1 MNENKQNMNSTWVD
15 PDDALELDDAFFAA
29 ADLYDGKKLVRKGR
43 PKSNAAKVALTV
55 RYSPDVVEFFRN
67 TGEGWQTR
75 MNEVLMNYVNT
86 HRTAH

>member
-1 MNENKQNMNSTWVD
+1 MNSTWTD
-15 PDDALELDDAFFAA
+15 PDDAPELDDDFFAA
-29 ADLYDGKKLVRKGR
+29 ADLFEGKKLVRKGR
-43 PKSNAAKVALTV
+43 PKSSAAKVALTV
-55 RYSPDVVEFFRN
+55 RYSPDVVEYFRN

>member
-15 PDDALELDDAFFAA
+15 PDDAPELDDAFFAA

-43 PKSNAAKVALTV
+43 PKSNTAKVALTV

>member
-1 MNENKQNMNSTWVD
+1 MNSTWVD
-15 PDDALELDDAFFAA
+15 PDDASELDDAFFTG
-29 ADLYDGKKLVRKGR
+29 ADLYDGRKLVRKGR
-43 PKSNAAKVALTV
+43 PKSSAAKVALTV
-55 RYSPDVVEFFRN
+55 RYNPDVVEYFRN

>member
-1 MNENKQNMNSTWVD
+1 MRGSKQNMNSTWVD
-15 PDDALELDDAFFAA
+15 EDDAPELDDAFFAS

-43 PKSNAAKVALTV
+43 PKSSTQKIALTV
-55 RYSPDVVEFFRN
+55 RYSPDVIEYFRS

-86 HRTAH
+86 HRAVH

>member
-1 MNENKQNMNSTWVD
+1 MHSTWVD
-15 PDDALELDDAFFAA
+15 PDDALELDDAFFDA
-29 ADLYDGKKLVRKGR
+29 ADLYEGKKIVRKGR
-43 PKSNAAKVALTV
+43 SKSSAAKVALTV

-75 MNEVLMNYVNT
+75 MNEVLMNYVNK